1 MCPTYTVSQ
10 YLLPE
15 FETTVSPQMPKGIF
29 HYRKTETGLKNEF
42 KVPEAEI
49 SDPAQ
54 LASELINT
62 AVAESSHRQEAVSG
76 LQIPLPFGLDPLNI
90 QLNQD
95 SETKIGVDHESSTIS
110 PEDSSTVAPSE
121 NRRLSPELDFRARKA
136 LERARKICLRESQKK
151 CDLVSCLSRLGTVDE
166 KV

>member
-1 MCPTYTVSQ
+1 MLPTCTISQ

-15 FETTVSPQMPKGIF
+15 FETTVSPQMPKGVF

-54 LASELINT
+54 LATELINT
-62 AVAESSHRQEAVSG
+62 AVAESSHKQEAVSG
-76 LQIPLPFGLDPLNI
+76 VQIPLPFGLEPLNI

-110 PEDSSTVAPSE
+110 PEELITVASRE
-121 NRRLSPELDFRARKA
+121 NRRLSPELDSRARKA
-136 LERARKICLRESQKK
+136 LEKARRVCLQESQKK
-151 CDLVSCLSRLGTVDE
+151 CDLVSS
-166 KV
+166 

>member
-1 MCPTYTVSQ
+1 MLPTCTISQ

-15 FETTVSPQMPKGIF
+15 FETTISPQMPKGIF

-42 KVPEAEI
+42 KVPEADI

-62 AVAESSHRQEAVSG
+62 AIAESSHRQESVSG
-76 LQIPLPFGLDPLNI
+76 VQIPLPFGLEPLNI

-95 SETKIGVDHESSTIS
+95 FETKVGVDHESSIIAPDEESATVIS
-110 PEDSSTVAPSE
+110 RE
-121 NRRLSPELDFRARKA
+121 NRRPSLELDSRARKA
-136 LERARKICLRESQKK
+136 LEKTRRVCLQESQKK
-151 CDLVSCLSRLGTVDE
+151 CDLVSF
-166 KV
+166 